1 MSIRLSLFLALT
13 LLVGACTPKVQFDEP
28 MPPSRW
34 NMPNIPKDFRG
45 TFLNEEGEVDM
56 RIGKDT
62 IYDEGEVL
70 VNGEDFLL
78 RRMAGHVVCSLPVPE
93 TGHWDVLVLR
103 KEGDDVV
110 FGTFKDDDAFLRRMA
125 TLLEVAPERQKSGGT
140 PGYKYTLIRPS
151 AKEFKAMLKERLYK
165 EDDPQPLPRGGTFRP

>member
-1 MSIRLSLFLALT
+1 MSIRFSFFLALA

-45 TFLNEEGEVDM
+45 TFLNGEGEVDM

-62 IYDEGEVL
+62 IFNGEQVL

-78 RRMAGHVVCSLPVPE
+78 RRMAGHVVFSQPVPE
-93 TGHWDVLVLR
+93 TGHWEVFVLR
-103 KEGDDVV
+103 KEGDDMVL
-110 FGTFKDDDAFLRRMA
+110 GSFKDDDAFLRRMA
-125 TLLEVAPERQKSGGT
+125 TLLEEAPERQKSGGT

-151 AKEFKAMLKERLYK
+151 TKEFKAMLKERLYE
-165 EDDPQPLPRGGTFRP
+165 EDDPQPLPRGGTVRP